1 MEDVYKEVYFNK
13 YCETC
18 EHKDLDEKFDPCND
32 CLAEPMN
39 AESKTGL
46 LEGEEKRLIVF

>member
-1 MEDVYKEVYFNK
+1 MEDIYKEVFSK

-32 CLAEPMN
+32 RCLAEPMN
-39 AESKTGL
+39 AESENRFT
-46 LEGEEKRLIVF
+46 EGEEK